1 MYERIFMKK
10 DKELQRS
17 FIVEGNIGAGK
28 STFLHI
34 LKQYLNV
41 QIMLEPHEQWQNVG
55 DGHNLLDLFYK
66 DPTRWAYSFQSYA
79 FITRIMMQQA
89 HARTN
94 PYTIQILERSVF
106 SDRYCFALNAH
117 ELNYMNPLEW
127 KIYQEWF
134 TWLVDDYL
142 PKPDGFIYLRTNPTI
157 CYNRLKK
164 RNRNEETTVSLEYI
178 TKLHQKH
185 ENWLVEKKG
194 IAPSI
199 AQIPV
204 LVLECDADFERN
216 KAEQEK
222 HVEQVGAFVISHLPI
237 GGNQSSLSPLL

>member
-1 MYERIFMKK
+1 MEM
-10 DKELQRS
+10 QRS

-28 STFLHI
+28 STFLHM

-66 DPTRWAYSFQSYA
+66 NPTRWAYSFQSYA
-79 FITRIMMQQA
+79 FISRIMMQQA

-94 PYTIQILERSVF
+94 PYTAQVLERSVF
-106 SDRYCFALNAH
+106 SDRYCFAFNAY
-117 ELNYMNPLEW
+117 ELGYMNPLEW
-127 KIYQEWF
+127 RIYQEWF
-134 TWLVDDYL
+134 SWLVETYL
-142 PKPDGFIYLRTNPTI
+142 PQPDGFIYLRTDPTI

-164 RNRNEETTVSLEYI
+164 RNRNEETAVSLDYI
-178 TKLHQKH
+178 ERLHQKH
-185 ENWLVEKKG
+185 ESWLINKKD

-204 LVLECDADFERN
+204 LVLNCDADFEDN
-216 KAEQEK
+216 KREQEK
-222 HVEQVGAFVISHLPI
+222 HVEQVGNFMVSHLSIAENHPPI
-237 GGNQSSLSPLL
+237 MPTL

>member
-1 MYERIFMKK
+1 MKK
-10 DKELQRS
+10 DKGEQRT
-17 FIVEGNIGAGK
+17 FIIEGNIGAGK
-28 STFLHI
+28 STFLHM

-66 DPTRWAYSFQSYA
+66 DPRRWAYSFQSYA
-79 FITRIMMQQA
+79 FISRIILQQE

-94 PYTIQILERSVF
+94 PYTIQIVERSVF
-106 SDRYCFALNAH
+106 SDRYCFALNAY
-117 ELNYMNPLEW
+117 ELGYMNALEW

-134 TWLVDDYL
+134 AWLVDTYL
-142 PKPDGFIYLRTNPTI
+142 VKPDGFIYLRTDPTI

-164 RNRNEETTVSLEYI
+164 RNRHEETGVSLEYI

-185 ENWLVEKKG
+185 EQWLIDKKEV
-194 IAPSI
+194 APAI

-204 LVLECDADFERN
+204 LILSCDADFEQN
-216 KAEQEK
+216 KAEEER
-222 HVEQVGAFVISHLPI
+222 HVEQVGAFVVTHMPAFN
-237 GGNQSSLSPLL
+237 NQSSISTSV